1 MNAAY
6 LHLLTNHIP
15 VFGFLFG
22 AFLMAYGLVRRN
34 TEVKKLAAFV
44 LLVAALGTLVAYY
57 SGHNAEEMV
66 EHMAGVSE
74 AALEKHEDAAKLP
87 FFVAIITAIGSLV
100 YLIKAIPFFDV
111 GLLILSLVGL
121 GSGFWA
127 AKTGGAIKHW
137 QEQGL
142 TAPAEGEEEEE
153 DENGGAAILPGQEQT
168 QQAQENDDD
177 DEEEEEEDE

>member
-1 MNAAY
+1 
-6 LHLLTNHIP
+6 
-15 VFGFLFG
+15 
-22 AFLMAYGLVRRN
+22 MAYGLVRRN

-44 LLVAALGTLVAYY
+44 LLVSALGTLVAYY

-74 AALEKHEDAAKLP
+74 AAIEKHEDAAKLP
-87 FFVAIITAIGSLV
+87 FFVAIITAVGSLV
-100 YLIKAIPFFDV
+100 YLIRAIPFFDV
-111 GLLILSLVGL
+111 GLLVLSLVGL

-142 TAPAEGEEEEE
+142 TAPAEGEGEEMEGEEENEGGTGILPNREDEEREEEE
-153 DENGGAAILPGQEQT
+153 HE
-168 QQAQENDDD
+168 
-177 DEEEEEEDE
+177 